1 MLISI
6 VLPHVDCVV
15 ANVSSIN
22 RSTLR
27 WTCWLLTVCSPC
39 VACLFG
45 VRLSVSLL
53 KTTLPLHPGCWLF
66 ALWRIS
72 AVLCS
77 LLPSIRS
84 YTNFKLISS
93 PSVHILSSASPS
105 LESRKTGWGSVAA
118 AALMTV
124 TNVSQFCGKHF
135 IDINCIQPRQSPQ
148 KFYAMLDTSQR
159 QATAATAVSSCP
171 Q

>member
-1 MLISI
+1 MSA
-6 VLPHVDCVV
+6 VSTDQHSAGHVDCWQFASMCRLFIWSPFVGV
-15 ANVSSIN
+15 AAKNNSAPG
-22 RSTLR
+22 
-27 WTCWLLTVCSPC
+27 LLIVCA
-39 VACLFG
+39 VED
-45 VRLSVSLL
+45 LS
-53 KTTLPLHPGCWLF
+53 C
-66 ALWRIS
+66 A
-72 AVLCS
+72 